1 MNQAAKSSLIPAE
14 LRTQPVAHDGGGIN
28 KDQNAPDNGTLI
40 EQAETRTK
48 EANLRTDQANTRTDE
63 ANTRTSLANTRTAEA
78 NTRTDE
84 ANTRTTEAN
93 TRTEQADLRT
103 EKAETQTEALRTSE
117 LSYRRLFESARD
129 GILVLNVDTGRTID
143 VNDFLV
149 EMLGYSRDE
158 IIGKTVGE
166 LSPLKDILFNQG
178 VLKRLQKDGYIRYED
193 LPLET
198 RDGRRIAVEFVSN
211 LYQVGDIKVIQC
223 NIRDIT
229 EHKRT
234 EAAMFAS
241 EARYRRLFEAA
252 KDGILI
258 LNAATGRIVD
268 ANPFL
273 AELLGDARETFIGK
287 HLWEMGFFK
296 DIAANEANFKE
307 LQAKDY
313 VRYDDLPLETSDG
326 RRINVEFV
334 SNAYNVD
341 GHRVVQ
347 CNIRDI
353 TERKRA
359 EVALQA
365 AQLFLTEIVNA
376 LPVRVFWKDKN
387 LVYLGCNTVFA
398 RDAGIAGPEDIIGK
412 DDRQMVWR
420 EQAEAFRSDDR
431 EVIMSGQSKLLIE
444 ESKTTPEGKTIT
456 VLASKIPLCD
466 AKGEIIGMI
475 GTYMDITARKRVQES
490 QTRLAMAVEQATE
503 SVVITDTGGTILY
516 ANPAFEKTSGYTRA
530 EALGQ
535 NPRILKSGKQDDD
548 FYVQM
553 WESLRR
559 GETWSG
565 HFINRRK
572 NGTLFEEDAS
582 ISPVRDAADKV
593 VNYVAVKRDV
603 THEVQL
609 EAQIRQSQKNA
620 EEVLR
625 KVSRQAAG
633 RKKTGILLE
642 LVVIFGL
649 GTLIF
654 AVLKYTNLLQT
665 PFNNFVFNNR
675 NDLDEVFGA
684 LAFMLLGFFVF
695 YYRRWRNVKSQVGEQ
710 ANIEV
715 ALRILHG
722 ELEKRVEQR
731 TAELTKSNDA
741 LLTEIAGRKKMEL
754 ERQKLEAQFRQSQ
767 KMEAI
772 GQLAG
777 GVAHDFNNILAVIQ
791 MQASLLKSAD
801 DLSAGQTELA
811 DGIGVAV
818 QRAVGLTRQLL
829 MFSRKGVL
837 QSRDLDLNL
846 SVAEMTKML
855 TRILGENIAVQLKLA
870 AQAMFLHADAGM
882 MDQVLLNLAVNAR
895 DAMPEGGQL
904 VIETAGVEFD
914 EFAATQT
921 AQARPG
927 SFVRLSVS
935 DNGCGIPPENLAK
948 IFEPFFTTKGVG
960 KGTGLGLA
968 TVFGIAKQ
976 HQGWVNVYSEVGHGT
991 TFKVYLP
998 RLAESHDTTI
1008 IKKMPATAPTGH
1020 ETILLVEDE
1029 PALRTTINLT
1039 LSRLG
1044 YRVLEAGTGVRALEV
1059 WKEHHG
1065 GIQLLL
1071 TDLMM
1076 PDGMT
1081 GKELGQRLFHQ
1092 NPKLKVI
1099 YMSGYSAD
1107 IVAKDFPL
1115 QEGVNFLIKP
1125 FQVQQLAQTI
1135 RQSLDQN

>member
-1 MNQAAKSSLIPAE
+1 MNSEDSIRPSEEAGQSVAGVAGNKSQSRGKRPRQQIARHKSPATNRPPQLTNQVAESSSIPAE

-93 TRTEQADLRT
+93 TRTERADLRT

-129 GILVLNVDTGRTID
+129 GILVLNADTGRIID

-149 EMLGYSRDE
+149 EMLGYSRAE
-158 IIGKTVGE
+158 IVGKTVGE
-166 LSPLKDILFNQG
+166 LSPLKDILSNQA
-178 VLKRLQKDGYIRYED
+178 VLERLQKDGYIRYED

-198 RDGRRIAVEFVSN
+198 CDGRRIAVEFVSN

-273 AELLGDARETFIGK
+273 AELLGDAREAFIGK
-287 HLWEMGFFK
+287 HLWELGFFK

-353 TERKRA
+353 TERKRT
-359 EVALQA
+359 EVALHT

-398 RDAGIAGPEDIIGK
+398 RDAGIAGPKDIIGK

-444 ESKTTPEGKTIT
+444 ESKPTPDGKTIT

-503 SVVITDTGGTILY
+503 TVVITDTEGKIVY
-516 ANPAFEKTSGYTRA
+516 ANPVFEKTSGYTCA

-535 NPRILKSGKQDDD
+535 NPRILKSGKHNAE
-548 FYVQM
+548 FYCQM
-553 WESLRR
+553 WAVLRR

-572 NGTLFEEDAS
+572 DGTLYEEES
-582 ISPVRDAADKV
+582 TISPVRDAAGKV

-603 THEVQL
+603 TKEVQL
-609 EAQIRQSQKNA
+609 EAQLN
-620 EEVLR
+620 
-625 KVSRQAAG
+625 
-633 RKKTGILLE
+633 
-642 LVVIFGL
+642 
-649 GTLIF
+649 
-654 AVLKYTNLLQT
+654 
-665 PFNNFVFNNR
+665 
-675 NDLDEVFGA
+675 
-684 LAFMLLGFFVF
+684 
-695 YYRRWRNVKSQVGEQ
+695 
-710 ANIEV
+710 
-715 ALRILHG
+715 
-722 ELEKRVEQR
+722 
-731 TAELTKSNDA
+731 
-741 LLTEIAGRKKMEL
+741 
-754 ERQKLEAQFRQSQ
+754 QSQ
-767 KMEAI
+767 KMEAF

-791 MQASLLKSAD
+791 LQAGLLKSRQGLSLEQLDFAREIEKSAQRGAD
-801 DLSAGQTELA
+801 
-811 DGIGVAV
+811 
-818 QRAVGLTRQLL
+818 LTRQLL
-829 MFSRKGVL
+829 LFSRK
-837 QSRDLDLNL
+837 QIMQAKNL
-846 SVAEMTKML
+846 EMKNLVDNMAKML
-855 TRILGENIAVQLKLA
+855 RRTLGEQVELQLKLA
-870 AQAMFLHADAGM
+870 PEPLVVHADPGM
-882 MDQVLLNLAVNAR
+882 MDQILLNLTVNAR
-895 DAMPEGGQL
+895 DAMPKGGQII
-904 VIETAGVEFD
+904 IETSAVEFD
-914 EFAATQT
+914 EVT
-921 AQARPG
+921 AKLNPQARSG
-927 SFVRLSVS
+927 SFVCLSVT
-935 DNGCGIPPENLAK
+935 DTGCGIPPEILPR
-948 IFEPFFTTKGVG
+948 IFEPFFTTKEVG

-968 TVFGIAKQ
+968 TVFGIVQQ
-976 HQGWVNVYSEVGHGT
+976 HQGWINVDSEVNRGT
-991 TFKVYLP
+991 TFRVYLP
-998 RLAESHDTTI
+998 RQNKPSDTEFFWSQSAAI
-1008 IKKMPATAPTGH
+1008 RGGK
-1020 ETILLVEDE
+1020 ETVLLVEDE
-1029 PALRTTINLT
+1029 LAVRNAMRIAL
-1039 LSRLG
+1039 SQLG
-1044 YRVLEAGTGVRALEV
+1044 YRVLDASNGNEALAI
-1059 WKEHHG
+1059 WKEHRDE
-1065 GIQLLL
+1065 IRLLL
-1071 TDLMM
+1071 TDLVM
-1076 PDGMT
+1076 PGGT
-1081 GKELGQRLFHQ
+1081 NGKELAAQFLQ
-1092 NPKLKVI
+1092 ANPKLKVI
-1099 YMSGYSAD
+1099 YASGYSVEIAGQD
-1107 IVAKDFPL
+1107 LLLED
-1115 QEGVNFLIKP
+1115 GVNFLPKP
-1125 FQVQQLAQTI
+1125 FQIQKLAQTI
-1135 RQSLDQN
+1135 RKRLDQN

>member
-1 MNQAAKSSLIPAE
+1 MISSSDILKASLLIVDDQEANVLLLERMLHGAGYVSIASTTDPNQVCELHRKHCYDLILLDLQMPGLDGFQVMEKLKEIETGGYLPVLVITAQPDHKLRALKAGAKDFVSKPFDFGEVLMRVHNMLEVRLLHLKAE
-14 LRTQPVAHDGGGIN
+14 KRR
-28 KDQNAPDNGTLI
+28 
-40 EQAETRTK
+40 EQAE
-48 EANLRTDQANTRTDE
+48 N
-63 ANTRTSLANTRTAEA
+63 
-78 NTRTDE
+78 
-84 ANTRTTEAN
+84 
-93 TRTEQADLRT
+93 TEQMIRA
-103 EKAETQTEALRTSE
+103 SE
-117 LSYRRLFESARD
+117 LRYRRLFETAQD
-129 GILVLNVDTGRTID
+129 GILILDAGTGQVVDA
-143 VNDFLV
+143 NPFMKKL
-149 EMLGYSRDE
+149 LGYSQEEFLGRKLWE
-158 IIGKTVGE
+158 IGPFKGAAASKIAFAE
-166 LSPLKDILFNQG
+166 LQHAD
-178 VLKRLQKDGYIRYED
+178 RIRYEG

-198 RDGRRIAVEFVSN
+198 KDGRLIEVEFISN
-211 LYQVGDIKVIQC
+211 AYLMDQKRLIQC
-223 NIRDIT
+223 NIRDLT
-229 EHKRT
+229 ERKRAEVELRWKT
-234 EAAMFAS
+234 ALLEAQMNS
-241 EARYRRLFEAA
+241 SL
-252 KDGILI
+252 DGILVVDDQARKI
-258 LNAATGRIVD
+258 LQNQRMSDLWKIPSQLTANMDDAMQLEFVAKQTKYPRQFADKVAHLYSHPDEISRDEVEMIDGTMLDRYSAPVRDQAGKHFGRIWS
-268 ANPFL
+268 F
-273 AELLGDARETFIGK
+273 
-287 HLWEMGFFK
+287 
-296 DIAANEANFKE
+296 
-307 LQAKDY
+307 
-313 VRYDDLPLETSDG
+313 
-326 RRINVEFV
+326 
-334 SNAYNVD
+334 
-341 GHRVVQ
+341 
-347 CNIRDI
+347 RDI
-353 TERKRA
+353 TERKRM
-359 EVALQA
+359 QA
-365 AQLFLTEIVNA
+365 SY
-376 LPVRVFWKDKN
+376 D
-387 LVYLGCNTVFA
+387 
-398 RDAGIAGPEDIIGK
+398 
-412 DDRQMVWR
+412 
-420 EQAEAFRSDDR
+420 
-431 EVIMSGQSKLLIE
+431 
-444 ESKTTPEGKTIT
+444 
-456 VLASKIPLCD
+456 
-466 AKGEIIGMI
+466 
-475 GTYMDITARKRVQES
+475 
-490 QTRLAMAVEQATE
+490 RLALAVEQAAET
-503 SVVITDTGGTILY
+503 VVITDTEGIILY
-516 ANPAFEKTSGYTRA
+516 ANPAFEKSTGYARA

-625 KVSRQAAG
+625 KVSRQATG

-642 LVVIFGL
+642 LAVNFGL

-654 AVLKYTNLLQT
+654 AILKYTNLLQT

-801 DLSAGQTELA
+801 DLSAGQSELA

-837 QSRDLDLNL
+837 QSRDLDLNQ

-855 TRILGENIAVQLKLA
+855 TRTLGENIAVQLKLA
-870 AQAMFLHADAGM
+870 EQPMFLHPDAGM

-921 AQARPG
+921 AKARPG

-935 DNGCGIPPENLAK
+935 DTGCGIPPENLAK
-948 IFEPFFTTKGVG
+948 IFEPFFTTKEVG

-998 RLAESHDTTI
+998 RLAESHDITI
-1008 IKKMPATAPTGH
+1008 INKMPATALTGH

-1029 PALRTTINLT
+1029 PALRTTVKLT
-1039 LSRLG
+1039 LARLG
-1044 YRVLEAGTGVRALEV
+1044 YRVLEAATGFKALEV
-1059 WKEHHG
+1059 WKEHPAEIH
-1065 GIQLLL
+1065 LLL

-1099 YMSGYSAD
+1099 YMSGYSAN